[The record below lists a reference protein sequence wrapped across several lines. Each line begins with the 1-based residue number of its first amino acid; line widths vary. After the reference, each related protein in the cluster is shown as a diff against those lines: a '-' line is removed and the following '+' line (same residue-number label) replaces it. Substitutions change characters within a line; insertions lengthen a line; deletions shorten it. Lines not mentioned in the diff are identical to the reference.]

1 MFDRIMYFS
10 LLFAMFPGT
19 DYAPYIL
26 WPDNFSKIFLLKF
39 FSLFLT
45 TLYSMWNLSSPT
57 RIWIWT
63 SAMKAQ
69 SLNWTTRKVPDHIII
84 DFKSQSLNIIVVQSL
99 SHVLLFATPWT
110 PALQASLSFT
120 ISQSLLRFMSTESVM
135 LPNHLILHLPLLSP
149 IYLPSHNV
157 LSPEAQNPFPLSSHF
172 SIIYHL
178 LLKWYITFPAYL
190 LLLVFTSLWSSHV
203 QTK

>member
-1 MFDRIMYFS
+1 
-10 LLFAMFPGT
+10 
-19 DYAPYIL
+19 
-26 WPDNFSKIFLLKF
+26 
-39 FSLFLT
+39 
-45 TLYSMWNLSSPT
+45 
-57 RIWIWT
+57 
-63 SAMKAQ
+63 MKAQ

-110 PALQASLSFT
+110 AALQASLSFT

-157 LSPEAQNPFPLSSHF
+157 LSPEVQNPFPLSSHF

-190 LLLVFTSLWSSHV
+190 LLLVFTSL
-203 QTK
+203 